1 MSIKQKMI
9 SVLMPVYNGEKY
21 LAEAIDSILNQSFG
35 NFELLILLEYGS
47 NEESKKIIASYNDN
61 RIRVIENSE
70 RLGLPLSLN
79 KGIELAKGEYIARMD
94 TDDVSLIDRF
104 KIQYEFL
111 ENHPEI
117 SICGS
122 SIKING
128 KGRQMS
134 VFESAEA
141 IKFGAYFECPFYH
154 PTVMWRKDD
163 LVRENLYYKNL
174 PQSEDYDLW
183 VRVICSL
190 QTANINKVLLN
201 YRVHSSNKSVLG
213 INILNKIDNEV
224 KREYWNKTGLNYD
237 DCINKKTLKEDIS
250 DKIKLI
256 ELYRIKCVSDNTGEF
271 NGKTRYVQ
279 RYALNCLLSNGYRKK
294 EILQMIKKIGLD
306 KYFTKREDYAY
317 IMYRIFRH
325 ECRKVV
331 DKIRLRRNV
340 SVV

>member
-1 MSIKQKMI
+1 MSVEQKMI

-21 LAEAIDSILNQSFG
+21 LAEAIDSILKQSFG

-47 NEESKKIIASYNDN
+47 NEESKRIIASYSDD
-61 RIRVIENSE
+61 RIRVIKNSE

-79 KGIELAKGEYIARMD
+79 KGIDLARGKYIARMD

-104 KIQYEFL
+104 KVQYEFL
-111 ENHPEI
+111 EAHPEI
-117 SICGS
+117 SLCGS
-122 SIKING
+122 SIRING
-128 KGRQMS
+128 KGKKMP
-134 VFESAEA
+134 VFESTEA

-183 VRVICSL
+183 VRAICSL
-190 QTANINKVLLN
+190 QVANINKVLLN
-201 YRVHSSNKSVLG
+201 YRIHSSNKSVLG

-224 KREYWNKTGLNYD
+224 KREYWNKTGLIYD
-237 DCINKKTLKEDIS
+237 DHIDKKKLEEDIN
-250 DKIKLI
+250 DKIKLT
-256 ELYRIKCVSDNTGEF
+256 ELYRLKCVADNTGEF
-271 NGKTRYVQ
+271 NGKARYVQ
-279 RYALNCLLSNGYRKK
+279 RYTLNYLLSNGYGKK
-294 EILQMIKKIGLD
+294 GILQIIKKIGLD

-331 DKIRLRRNV
+331 DKIHYTET
-340 SVV
+340 